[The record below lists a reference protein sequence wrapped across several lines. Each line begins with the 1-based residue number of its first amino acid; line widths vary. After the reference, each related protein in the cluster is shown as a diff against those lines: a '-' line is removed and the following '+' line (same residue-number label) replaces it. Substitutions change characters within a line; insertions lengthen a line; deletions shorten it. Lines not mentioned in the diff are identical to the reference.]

1 MMSCMT
7 VLLRLRPDKKQQRR
21 LCEILDICRETW
33 NRIMHEAIE
42 TYLTENRI
50 PSVYDLNA
58 LLPPMKEEHPEM
70 WNVHSLTL
78 QNISV
83 RVNASLSRSVKAKRK
98 DGKTVLPKMRAPNRY
113 RSFEF
118 PSTICF
124 SMEDGKLFLGKMK
137 KDVGGIRYRCGQ
149 KIQGDVR
156 TCVII
161 KKKSHWYARITCE
174 ILDRGTDWFGKDRP
188 DVGIDLGLINRIT
201 LSDGTVYKHE
211 RHEGIWK
218 EINKIQ
224 RKMSELEPGTAR
236 YEKLARRLRNR
247 HQRIANLRTN
257 ELRHV
262 AKDIVENHE
271 MVAMEDIDI
280 KKLIQKEHGKGIH
293 RSQNSASWG
302 NFRKIMHP
310 AAEASSTVVVEVDPR
325 GTSQNCSGCGRFV
338 AKDLSVRVHD
348 CPFCGLVLDRD
359 VNAAINILAA
369 GRAAL
374 ASSHR
379 LRG

>member
-1 MMSCMT
+1 MSCIT

-21 LCEILDICRETW
+21 LCETLEICRETW
-33 NRIMHEAIE
+33 NRLMYEAIGI
-42 TYLTENRI
+42 YLTENRI

-70 WNVHSLTL
+70 WDVHSLAL
-78 QNISV
+78 QNISF
-83 RVNASLSRSVKAKRK
+83 RVNTSLSHSDEMTRP
-98 DGKTVLPKMRAPNRY
+98 DGEMILPKMRTPNQY

-118 PSTICF
+118 PSTKCF

-137 KDVGGIRYRCGQ
+137 KDIGGIRYRCGQ
-149 KIQGDVR
+149 KIQGDVK
-156 TCVII
+156 TCVVI
-161 KKKSHWYARITCE
+161 KKKNHWYARITCE

-188 DVGIDLGLINRIT
+188 PVGIDLGLINRIT

-211 RHEGIWK
+211 RYEGIWK
-218 EINKIQ
+218 EIKKIQ

-247 HQRIANLRTN
+247 HQRIVGLRTN

-262 AKDIVENHE
+262 AKDIVDNHE

-280 KKLIQKEHGKGIH
+280 KKLIQNEHGKGIH
-293 RSQNSASWG
+293 CSQTSASWG

-310 AAEASSTVVVEVDPR
+310 AAEASSTVLVEVDPR

-338 AKDLSVRVHD
+338 AKDLSIRTHN